1 MYIKVYII
9 CEQLENKKI
18 QYIQDLFAYVYNDVM
33 NHFYQL

>member
-18 QYIQDLFAYVYNDVM
+18 RYIQDLFVYVYNDVM